1 MGCRQKLLL
10 SFMIWGFVLLYG
22 TAAAAAL
29 TPPEIAKIA
38 EDSTVLLDIRDADG
52 KRWRG
57 SGFFVGP
64 NQIATNYHV
73 IENMS
78 IGYAKLVEKEKW
90 YGIKVL
96 TVDKD
101 HDLAVVKVTGIDVP
115 ALPLGDSDAV
125 RKGDKVYVMGNPQG
139 LEGTLTEGL
148 ISAIRPEGI
157 PLVRGK
163 ILQMDASISKGSSGG
178 PVLNSSGE
186 VIGIAVAGEGFVKRD
201 GHVPQ
206 NLNFAVAVNYLKP
219 LANIPIT
226 PKQVK
231 PKPAKP
237 KVDSSPVEP
246 QPVKPQTDLPSVK
259 PKQVTPKVDS
269 PPAESKPT
277 KPQADPPPAEP
288 KPSLTSREIA
298 EIALGSTVHLATINT
313 KGGSTGSGFFVG
325 PNQIATNYHVIEA
338 ILNEGALGSVKLV
351 GKDEIYAIEDI
362 VSFDKEKDL
371 AIIKVREVKGTGI
384 DVPAL
389 RLGDSDAVQ
398 IGDKVYVAG
407 NPEGLEG
414 TFSDGIISAIR
425 GNSTDKIFQMTAP
438 ISPGSS
444 GGPVLNNSGKVIGIS
459 VGGMEHGQNL
469 NFAIPVNYL
478 KLLVNIPITPTPAKP
493 KPVNPPPV
501 ESKPIK
507 PQPPVEPKQVKP
519 PVDPLEPE
527 PPKSQPRPDT
537 LEKGI
542 KLYEQARYNEAIRAL
557 NSAVR
562 ELEDPEQR
570 ARAYLY
576 LGASKRGYGEGN
588 DKVKEQFQESIRHN
602 PNQKLP
608 PRVGKDHPIFAEL
621 LEEVRKE
628 LTGELTVISLLPQ
641 TEIWIFG
648 TGTDRKM
655 LGTGIVSSRLLRGN
669 YIVEGIYAGESQRK
683 TITIE
688 PGRHEVLDLGI
699 PPTVEHDSP
708 SRISVGERIPLT
720 LNLISSKAPRQ
731 VKIYYQIYDKDGNE
745 LAPNSQK
752 MRLWNQQSESS
763 TWTYDAGLP
772 SQKHVGSIEYY
783 IEIEYDNHLVFRQP
797 RTQSRYYQIFIV
809 DDKPPTISLLYP
821 PEGAK
826 FGTNQQITIRAEV
839 TDNIAVKDVHIHA
852 SSFNSQETQKLA
864 AEGPSDIYTIDITAS
879 NIVALWYYLTATD
892 EEGNEGRSESRHLE
906 IKIATNDAENENEP
920 ESEPPKIK
928 TPTDSEGNESKLK
941 PEKEPLEEEPL
952 ENPPPLPPPAAAI
965 YQGIWVSFAA
975 DDAFI
980 SGSDGSYMFRLAY
993 LREGKNQST
1002 LGAQLDFSYPDRTNV
1017 NAMFQWGPALA
1028 KSNLTFTLLAGIAEY
1043 EDSPRSTHMTPIL
1056 GAGLKFYPRDK
1067 IVIDATSSIKS
1078 RSDYDTTGLYH
1089 YEIGARF
1096 YITREL
1102 NLRIGYGK
1110 LYLGNR
1116 NFTTIQVGLGY
1127 TF

>member
-1 MGCRQKLLL
+1 MQRQQKLLL
-10 SFMIWGFVLLYG
+10 SFIIWALVLFDG
-22 TAAAAAL
+22 ITVASAL
-29 TPPEIAKIA
+29 APQEIADIA
-38 EDSTVLLDIRDADG
+38 LGSTVLLDFIDAKG
-52 KRWRG
+52 NRWTG
-57 SGFFVGP
+57 SGFVVHDG
-64 NQIATNYHV
+64 QIATNYHV
-73 IENMS
+73 IDNMW
-78 IGYAKLVEKEKW
+78 IGVAKLVKKEKV
-90 YGIKVL
+90 YAVETVLAVDKERDLAIIKV
-96 TVDKD
+96 
-101 HDLAVVKVTGIDVP
+101 AGIDAPV
-115 ALPLGDSDAV
+115 LPLGDSDAV
-125 RKGDKVYVMGNPQG
+125 QIGDKVYVAGNPRG
-139 LEGTLTEGL
+139 LEGTFTGGM

-157 PLVRGK
+157 RLVRGK
-163 ILQMDASISKGSSGG
+163 TLQMDASISPGSSGG
-178 PVLNSSGE
+178 PVLNDKGE
-186 VIGIAVAGEGFVKRD
+186 VIGISVGYRIG
-201 GHVPQ
+201 GQ
-206 NLNFAVAVNYLKP
+206 NLNFAIPVNYLKL
-219 LANIPIT
+219 LANIPT
-226 PKQVK
+226 TPAPVKPKQVK
-231 PKPAKP
+231 PK
-237 KVDSSPVEP
+237 VDP
-246 QPVKPQTDLPSVK
+246 
-259 PKQVTPKVDS
+259 PKQEP
-269 PPAESKPT
+269 SKPT
-277 KPQADPPPAEP
+277 KPQADPPPIESQPAKPQVDSPPVEP
-288 KPSLTSREIA
+288 KPALTSREIA

-325 PNQIATNYHVIEA
+325 SNQIATNYHVIEA
-338 ILNEGALGSVKLV
+338 ILNEGALGGAKLV
-351 GKDEIYAIEDI
+351 GKDEVYAIEDI

-459 VGGMEHGQNL
+459 VGGMKHGQNL

-478 KLLVNIPITPTPAKP
+478 KQLANIPITPPPA
-493 KPVNPPPV
+493 
-501 ESKPIK
+501 
-507 PQPPVEPKQVKP
+507 EPKQVKP
-519 PVDPLEPE
+519 QADPPPAEPKQVKPKVPPPVEPEPTKPQVDPAKPE
-527 PPKSQPRPDT
+527 PPKPPPRHDT

-542 KLYEQARYNEAIRAL
+542 KLYEQARYNEAIEAL
-557 NSAVR
+557 SSAMR
-562 ELEDPEQR
+562 ELDDPEQR

-576 LGASKRGYGEGN
+576 LGASKRGSGEGN

-669 YIVEGIYAGESQRK
+669 YVVEGIYAGKSQRK

-688 PGRHEVLDLGI
+688 PDRHEVLDLGI
-699 PPTVEHDSP
+699 PPIVKHDSP
-708 SRISVGERIPLT
+708 SRISVGEIIPLT
-720 LNLISSKAPRQ
+720 LNLISSKGPQQ
-731 VKIYYQIYDKDGNE
+731 VKIYYKIYDRDRNE
-745 LAPNSQK
+745 LEQNNQE
-752 MRLWNQQSESS
+752 MRLWDQQSESS

-772 SQKHVGSIEYY
+772 SQKYVSSIEYY
-783 IEIEYDNHLVFRQP
+783 IEIEYDNHVVFRQP
-797 RTQSRYYQIFIV
+797 RTQNRYYQISIV
-809 DDKPPTISLLYP
+809 DDKPPTISLLDP

-826 FGTNQQITIRAEV
+826 FGANQQITIRAEV

-852 SSFNSQETQKLA
+852 SSFNSQESQKLA

-879 NIVALWYYLTATD
+879 NIVVLWYYLTATD
-892 EEGNEGRSESRHLE
+892 EEGNENRSESRHLE
-906 IKIATNDAENENEP
+906 IKIATDNAENENEP

-941 PEKEPLEEEPL
+941 PENEPPEEELPDD
-952 ENPPPLPPPAAAI
+952 PPPPPPTI
-965 YQGIWVSFAA
+965 YQGVWVSVSA
-975 DDAFI
+975 DDASTFDW
-980 SGSDGSYMFRLAY
+980 DGSYMFRLAY
-993 LREGKNQST
+993 LSEGKNQST
-1002 LGAQLDFSYPDRTNV
+1002 LGAQLNFSYPDRTNAS
-1017 NAMFQWGPALA
+1017 AMFQWGPALG
-1028 KSNLTFTLLAGIAEY
+1028 KSDIAFMLLGGIAEY
-1043 EDSPRSTHMTPIL
+1043 EDFPATKTSVRSTHMTPIL
-1056 GAGLKFYPRDK
+1056 GAGLKFYPREK
-1067 IVIDATSSIKS
+1067 IAIDATSSIKS

-1116 NFTTIQVGLGY
+1116 DFTTIEVGLGY

>member
-10 SFMIWGFVLLYG
+10 SFMIGRLVLFDG
-22 TAAAAAL
+22 IEVTAAL
-29 TPPEIAKIA
+29 TSQEIAKTTLG
-38 EDSTVLLDIRDADG
+38 STVHLGLIDAKG
-52 KRWRG
+52 NSWTG
-57 SGFFVGP
+57 SGFVIRDG
-64 NQIATNYHV
+64 QIATNHHV
-73 IENMS
+73 IDNMS
-78 IGYAKLVEKEKW
+78 IGGAKLVGQEEV
-90 YGIKVL
+90 YLIKAIL
-96 TVDKD
+96 AVDKER
-101 HDLAVVKVTGIDVP
+101 DLAIVKVTGLDVP
-115 ALPLGDSDAV
+115 PLPLGDSDAV
-125 RKGDKVYVMGNPQG
+125 QIGDKVYVAGNPRG
-139 LEGTLTEGL
+139 LEGTFTGGM

-163 ILQMDASISKGSSGG
+163 ILQMDAAISPGSSGG
-178 PVLNSSGE
+178 PVLNERGE
-186 VIGIAVAGEGFVKRD
+186 VIGISV
-201 GHVPQ
+201 GHRIGGQ
-206 NLNFAVAVNYLKP
+206 NLNFAIPVNYLKL

-226 PKQVK
+226 RTLVK
-231 PKPAKP
+231 PKQAQSKVNPPPAEP
-237 KVDSSPVEP
+237 PPVE
-246 QPVKPQTDLPSVK
+246 S
-259 PKQVTPKVDS
+259 KQVTPKVD
-269 PPAESKPT
+269 PPPVESKPVR
-277 KPQADPPPAEP
+277 PSAEPPPVKP
-288 KPSLTSREIA
+288 KPTLTSREIA
-298 EIALGSTVHLATINT
+298 EIALGSTVHLATINA
-313 KGGSTGSGFFVG
+313 KGGSTGSGFFVA
-325 PNQIATNYHVIEA
+325 PNQIATNFHVIEA
-338 ILNEGALGSVKLV
+338 ILNEGALGGVKLV

-362 VSFDKEKDL
+362 VSSDTEKDL
-371 AIIKVREVKGTGI
+371 AILRVKGIKTTGV
-384 DVPAL
+384 DVPVL
-389 RLGDSDAVQ
+389 PLGDSDAVQ

-478 KLLVNIPITPTPAKP
+478 KVIIPTTLTPAKP
-493 KPVNPPPV
+493 KPVNPPSV
-501 ESKPIK
+501 ESKPTKPQAEPPAEPKPVKPQDDLPPIK
-507 PQPPVEPKQVKP
+507 PKPVTPQ
-519 PVDPLEPE
+519 VDPIKPE
-527 PPKSQPRPDT
+527 PSKPQLRPDM
-537 LEKGI
+537 LEKGV
-542 KLYEQARYNEAIRAL
+542 KLYEQARYNEAIKVL
-557 NSAVR
+557 SSIIR

-576 LGASKRGYGEGN
+576 LGCSKRGSGEGY
-588 DKVKEQFQESIRHN
+588 DKVTEHFEESIRHN

-621 LEEVRKE
+621 LDEVRKE

-906 IKIATNDAENENEP
+906 IKIATNDAENENKP
-920 ESEPPKIK
+920 ESVPPKIK
-928 TPTDSEGNESKLK
+928 TSTDSEGNESKLK

-952 ENPPPLPPPAAAI
+952 ENPPPPAAAI
-965 YQGIWVSFAA
+965 YQGIWASVAA
-975 DDAFI
+975 DNASI

-1002 LGAQLDFSYPDRTNV
+1002 LGVQLDFSYPDRTNMSV
-1017 NAMFQWGPALA
+1017 MFQWGPALGESDVA
-1028 KSNLTFTLLAGIAEY
+1028 FTLLGGIAAY
-1043 EDSPRSTHMTPIL
+1043 EDSPRSTHTTPIF

-1067 IVIDATSSIKS
+1067 IVIDATSSIKV
-1078 RSDYDTTGLYH
+1078 RSDFGATYFYH
-1089 YEIGARF
+1089 YEIGGRV

-1116 NFTTIQVGLGY
+1116 DFTTIQVGLGY

>member
-1 MGCRQKLLL
+1 MQRQQKLLL
-10 SFMIWGFVLLYG
+10 SFIIWALVLFDG
-22 TAAAAAL
+22 ITVASAL
-29 TPPEIAKIA
+29 APQEIADIA
-38 EDSTVLLDIRDADG
+38 LGSTVLLDFIDAKG
-52 KRWRG
+52 NRWTG
-57 SGFFVGP
+57 SGFVVHDG
-64 NQIATNYHV
+64 QIATNYHV
-73 IENMS
+73 IDNMW
-78 IGYAKLVEKEKW
+78 IGVAKLVKKEKV
-90 YGIKVL
+90 YAVETVLAVDKERDLAIIKV
-96 TVDKD
+96 
-101 HDLAVVKVTGIDVP
+101 AGIDAPV
-115 ALPLGDSDAV
+115 LPLGDSDAV
-125 RKGDKVYVMGNPQG
+125 QIGDKVYVAGNPRG
-139 LEGTLTEGL
+139 LEGTFTGGM

-157 PLVRGK
+157 RLVRGK
-163 ILQMDASISKGSSGG
+163 TLQMDASISPGSSGG
-178 PVLNSSGE
+178 PVLNDKGE
-186 VIGIAVAGEGFVKRD
+186 VIGISVGYRIG
-201 GHVPQ
+201 GQ
-206 NLNFAVAVNYLKP
+206 NLNFAIPVNYLKL
-219 LANIPIT
+219 LANIPT
-226 PKQVK
+226 TPAPVKPKQVK
-231 PKPAKP
+231 PK
-237 KVDSSPVEP
+237 VDP
-246 QPVKPQTDLPSVK
+246 
-259 PKQVTPKVDS
+259 PKQEP
-269 PPAESKPT
+269 SKPT
-277 KPQADPPPAEP
+277 KPQADPPPIESQPAKPQVDSPPVEP
-288 KPSLTSREIA
+288 KPALTSREIA

-325 PNQIATNYHVIEA
+325 SNQIATNYHVIEA
-338 ILNEGALGSVKLV
+338 ILNEGALGGAKLV
-351 GKDEIYAIEDI
+351 GKDEVYAIEDI

-459 VGGMEHGQNL
+459 VGGMKHGQNL

-478 KLLVNIPITPTPAKP
+478 KQLANIPITPPPA
-493 KPVNPPPV
+493 
-501 ESKPIK
+501 
-507 PQPPVEPKQVKP
+507 EPKQVKP
-519 PVDPLEPE
+519 QADPPPAEPKQVKPKVDPPPVEPEPTKPQVDIAKPE
-527 PPKSQPRPDT
+527 PPKPPPRHDT

-542 KLYEQARYNEAIRAL
+542 KLYEQARYNEAIEAL
-557 NSAVR
+557 SSAMR
-562 ELEDPEQR
+562 ELDDPEQR

-576 LGASKRGYGEGN
+576 LGASKRGSGEGN

-669 YIVEGIYAGESQRK
+669 YVVEGIYAGKSQRK

-688 PGRHEVLDLGI
+688 PDRHEVLDLGI
-699 PPTVEHDSP
+699 PPIVKHDSP
-708 SRISVGERIPLT
+708 SRISVGEIIPLT
-720 LNLISSKAPRQ
+720 LNLISSKGPQQ
-731 VKIYYQIYDKDGNE
+731 VKIYYKIYDRDRNE
-745 LAPNSQK
+745 LEQNNQE
-752 MRLWNQQSESS
+752 MRLWDQQSESS

-772 SQKHVGSIEYY
+772 SQKYVSSIEYY
-783 IEIEYDNHLVFRQP
+783 IEIEYDNHVVFRQP
-797 RTQSRYYQIFIV
+797 RTQNRYYQISIV
-809 DDKPPTISLLYP
+809 DDKPPTISLLDP

-826 FGTNQQITIRAEV
+826 FGANQQITIRAEV

-852 SSFNSQETQKLA
+852 SSFNSQESQKLA

-879 NIVALWYYLTATD
+879 NIVVLWYYLTATD
-892 EEGNEGRSESRHLE
+892 EEGNENRSESRHLE
-906 IKIATNDAENENEP
+906 IKIATDNAENENEP

-941 PEKEPLEEEPL
+941 PENEPPEEELPDD
-952 ENPPPLPPPAAAI
+952 PPPPPPTI
-965 YQGIWVSFAA
+965 YQGVWVSVSA
-975 DDAFI
+975 DDASTFDW
-980 SGSDGSYMFRLAY
+980 DGSYMFRLAY
-993 LREGKNQST
+993 LSEGKNQST
-1002 LGAQLDFSYPDRTNV
+1002 LGAQLNFSYPDRTNAS
-1017 NAMFQWGPALA
+1017 AMFQWGPALG
-1028 KSNLTFTLLAGIAEY
+1028 KSDIAFMLLGGIAEY
-1043 EDSPRSTHMTPIL
+1043 EDFPATKTSVRSTHMTPIL
-1056 GAGLKFYPRDK
+1056 GAGLKFYPREK
-1067 IVIDATSSIKS
+1067 IAIDATSSIKS

-1116 NFTTIQVGLGY
+1116 DFTTIEVGLGY

>member
-1 MGCRQKLLL
+1 MQRQQKLLL
-10 SFMIWGFVLLYG
+10 SFIIWALVLFDG
-22 TAAAAAL
+22 ITVASAL
-29 TPPEIAKIA
+29 APQEIADIA
-38 EDSTVLLDIRDADG
+38 LGSTVLLDFIDAKG
-52 KRWRG
+52 NRWTG
-57 SGFFVGP
+57 SGFVVHDG
-64 NQIATNYHV
+64 QIATNYHV
-73 IENMS
+73 IDNMW
-78 IGYAKLVEKEKW
+78 IGVAKLVKKEKV
-90 YGIKVL
+90 YAVETVLAVDKERDLAIIKV
-96 TVDKD
+96 
-101 HDLAVVKVTGIDVP
+101 AGIDAPV
-115 ALPLGDSDAV
+115 LPLGDSDAV
-125 RKGDKVYVMGNPQG
+125 QIGDKVYVAGNPRG
-139 LEGTLTEGL
+139 LEGTFTGGM

-157 PLVRGK
+157 RLVRGK
-163 ILQMDASISKGSSGG
+163 TLQMDASISPGSSGG
-178 PVLNSSGE
+178 PVLNDKGE
-186 VIGIAVAGEGFVKRD
+186 VIGISVGYRIG
-201 GHVPQ
+201 GQ
-206 NLNFAVAVNYLKP
+206 NLNFAIPVNYLKL
-219 LANIPIT
+219 LANIPT
-226 PKQVK
+226 TPAPVKPKQVK
-231 PKPAKP
+231 PK
-237 KVDSSPVEP
+237 VDP
-246 QPVKPQTDLPSVK
+246 
-259 PKQVTPKVDS
+259 PKQEP
-269 PPAESKPT
+269 SKPT
-277 KPQADPPPAEP
+277 KPQADPPPIESQPAKPQVDSPPVEP
-288 KPSLTSREIA
+288 KPALTSREIA

-325 PNQIATNYHVIEA
+325 SNQIATNYHVIEA
-338 ILNEGALGSVKLV
+338 ILNEGALGGAKLV
-351 GKDEIYAIEDI
+351 GKDEVYAIEDI

-459 VGGMEHGQNL
+459 VGGMKHGQNL

-478 KLLVNIPITPTPAKP
+478 KQLANIPITPPPA
-493 KPVNPPPV
+493 
-501 ESKPIK
+501 
-507 PQPPVEPKQVKP
+507 EPKQVKP
-519 PVDPLEPE
+519 QADPPPAEPKQVKPKVDPPPVEPEPTKPQVDPAKPE
-527 PPKSQPRPDT
+527 PPKPPPRHDT

-542 KLYEQARYNEAIRAL
+542 KLYEQARYNEAIEAL
-557 NSAVR
+557 SSAMR
-562 ELEDPEQR
+562 ELDDPEQR

-576 LGASKRGYGEGN
+576 LGASKRGSGEGN

-669 YIVEGIYAGESQRK
+669 YVVEGIYAGKSQRK

-688 PGRHEVLDLGI
+688 PDRHEVLDLGI
-699 PPTVEHDSP
+699 PPIVKHDSP
-708 SRISVGERIPLT
+708 SRISVGEIIPLT
-720 LNLISSKAPRQ
+720 LNLISSKGPQQ
-731 VKIYYQIYDKDGNE
+731 VKIYYKIYDRDRNE
-745 LAPNSQK
+745 LEQNNQE
-752 MRLWNQQSESS
+752 MRLWDQQSESS

-772 SQKHVGSIEYY
+772 SQKYVSSIEYY
-783 IEIEYDNHLVFRQP
+783 IEIEYDNHVVFRQP
-797 RTQSRYYQIFIV
+797 RTQNRYYQISIV
-809 DDKPPTISLLYP
+809 DDKPPTISLLDP

-826 FGTNQQITIRAEV
+826 FGANQQITIRAEV

-852 SSFNSQETQKLA
+852 SSFNSQESQKLA

-879 NIVALWYYLTATD
+879 NIVVLWYYLTATD
-892 EEGNEGRSESRHLE
+892 EEGNENRSESRHLE
-906 IKIATNDAENENEP
+906 IKIATDNAENENEP

-941 PEKEPLEEEPL
+941 PENEPPEEELPDD
-952 ENPPPLPPPAAAI
+952 PPPPPPTI
-965 YQGIWVSFAA
+965 YQGVWVSVSA
-975 DDAFI
+975 DDASTFDW
-980 SGSDGSYMFRLAY
+980 DGSYMFRLAY
-993 LREGKNQST
+993 LSEGKNQST
-1002 LGAQLDFSYPDRTNV
+1002 LGAQLNFSYPDRTNAS
-1017 NAMFQWGPALA
+1017 AMFQWGPALG
-1028 KSNLTFTLLAGIAEY
+1028 KSDIAFMLLGGIAEY
-1043 EDSPRSTHMTPIL
+1043 EDFPATKTSVRSTHMTPIL
-1056 GAGLKFYPRDK
+1056 GAGLKFYPREK
-1067 IVIDATSSIKS
+1067 IAIDATSSIKS

-1116 NFTTIQVGLGY
+1116 DFTTIEVGLGY